1 MCYEIAR
8 LRDSQLDIRVILN
21 QVARELVDEAKAA
34 LEPYGERAAP
44 LLGLADYIISRSN

>member
-1 MCYEIAR
+1 
-8 LRDSQLDIRVILN
+8 
-21 QVARELVDEAKAA
+21 VDEAKAA